1 MPLEGYE
8 IHMGSSKT
16 GRNSEGHIPFQ
27 LSYRSGMAVEA
38 GDGHIGADG
47 WTLGTYIHGLF
58 QNAELR
64 QNILHRLAE
73 RKGVSLPLSDGAFS
87 QSREYDKL
95 AGLIRESLDMRRLR
109 RIVGLG

>member
-1 MPLEGYE
+1 
-8 IHMGSSKT
+8 MGSSRAR
-16 GRNSEGHIPFQ
+16 RNSEGRIPFHI
-27 LSYRSGMAVEA
+27 SYRSGRAVEA
-38 GDGHIGADG
+38 GDGHLGAHG

-64 QNILHRLAE
+64 RNILHRLAE
-73 RKGVSLPLSDGAFS
+73 RKGVSLPLRDGTFS

-95 AGLIRESLDMRRLR
+95 ACLIRESLDMRRLR

>member
-1 MPLEGYE
+1 
-8 IHMGSSKT
+8 
-16 GRNSEGHIPFQ
+16 
-27 LSYRSGMAVEA
+27 MAVEA